1 VEEKKSISINLLRD
15 ESVCGWAFYGAL
27 KKSTSYWKKEML
39 VFDCPLYFEEVLS
52 LFNKTFEMVLSYSD
66 NLKAEVWFFVRFQVS
81 LGEPYAVGTRYKMV
95 EISKSLPLLQEMNSH
110 IQDSVKEQFVG
121 GIIKE
126 AEMLEHSDKLVSCS
140 NMSWT

>member
-1 VEEKKSISINLLRD
+1 
-15 ESVCGWAFYGAL
+15 
-27 KKSTSYWKKEML
+27 
-39 VFDCPLYFEEVLS
+39 
-52 LFNKTFEMVLSYSD
+52 MVLSYSD